1 MMRSNKGFTLVET
14 IFSTLFVSMTVLA
27 IINLFPGAY
36 LSIRKSEVNL
46 QTTTIARSIV
56 DELRDRSFSTLTPGV
71 FVSADPVFKK
81 THRDGILYTPKTTI
95 YDVPDSDP
103 MLLRGVR
110 VEVTYQLQNKQGTV
124 VHETY
129 IVSMVR

>member
-1 MMRSNKGFTLVET
+1 
-14 IFSTLFVSMTVLA
+14 MTVLA

-46 QTTTIARSIV
+46 QTSILARSIV
-56 DELRDRSFSTLTPGV
+56 DELRVRPFSSLTPGI
-71 FVSADPVFKK
+71 FSSPDPVFQK
-81 THRDGILYTPKTTI
+81 THRDGILYTPTTTI
-95 YDVPDSDP
+95 YDVPGSDS

-110 VEVTYQLQNKQGTV
+110 VEVGYQLKNKQGSV

-129 IVSMVR
+129 IVSVVR